1 VVHWGFIGIGAMAVL
16 MLIISYKDLNKMFPD
31 PGASRVA
38 TTEQSRDRKRAEAEA
53 KQRADEEAEAKAEED
68 RKRAEAEA
76 KQRADVAARPDP
88 ALSMKPSS
96 GKAFQDRLAD
106 GTPCPMCPEMVVV
119 PAGEFLMGS
128 TPSEVAALTKKLGPN
143 WEREA
148 LQHKVTI
155 PRAFAVGSFAV
166 TFAEWDACV
175 ADRGCNGYQ
184 PKDEG
189 WGRDKQPVI
198 NVNWNDAKAYAA
210 WLSRKTG
217 RTYRLLSEAEREY
230 ATRAGTTA
238 AFWWGPSIS
247 TSQANYNSTLTFAG
261 GTGGRYR
268 GKTVPVDSF
277 ASNPWG
283 LYNVHGNVSEWA
295 EDCWH
300 DSYQGAPTD
309 GSAWT
314 TLCTDGSRRVVRGGS
329 WNSYSPDLRAAL
341 GLRSPTGSRGSSIG
355 FRLARTLNP

>member
-1 VVHWGFIGIGAMAVL
+1 
-16 MLIISYKDLNKMFPD
+16 
-31 PGASRVA
+31 
-38 TTEQSRDRKRAEAEA
+38 
-53 KQRADEEAEAKAEED
+53 
-68 RKRAEAEA
+68 
-76 KQRADVAARPDP
+76 
-88 ALSMKPSS
+88 
-96 GKAFQDRLAD
+96 
-106 GTPCPMCPEMVVV
+106 MCPEMVVA
-119 PAGEFLMGS
+119 PAGEFLMGATS
-128 TPSEVAALTKKLGPN
+128 SEIAALTKELSQAADLWKSEGPQ
-143 WEREA
+143 RR
-148 LQHKVTI
+148 VTV
-155 PRAFAVGSFAV
+155 PRPFAVGRFAV

-175 ADRGCNGYQ
+175 ADGGCNGYR

-189 WGRDKQPVI
+189 WGRGKQLVI
-198 NVNWNDAKAYAA
+198 NVNWDDAKAYAA

-283 LYNVHGNVSEWA
+283 LYNVHGNVWEWV

-300 DSYQGAPTD
+300 DTYQGAPAD
-309 GSAWT
+309 GSAW
-314 TLCTDGSRRVVRGGS
+314 LRGGDDHVRVVRGGS
-329 WNSYSPDLRAAL
+329 WGSGPLYLRAAY
-341 GLRSPTGSRGSSIG
+341 RFWNSAVSRLDSIG